1 MSPAQGARTFEQAVK
16 VERVSEGADGGSS
29 WRCRISSSYN
39 TVSAPNGGY
48 LMAIVLRALESS
60 QRTEEPAQGRVL
72 LGASFH
78 FLSATAADA
87 EAEVRVAGT
96 RRGGSVRTLEATL
109 WQGGRERVR
118 CTSTWG
124 LRSARA
130 AGPGTGAEAAAG
142 CGGAAELRF
151 ARVLAGGHSGRLGP
165 LAAVGSAE
173 LEGLEEALQGST
185 PRPLFSCYRW
195 ALPAADRRAFLR
207 MCSAPGGRGLEP
219 GVPEFR
225 AYIRHAAAT
234 DAISVA
240 SLAAFSDA
248 NIPTIKAVLPF
259 GDGGW
264 VPTLSLDL
272 QFYGE
277 PPPGMDWVLA
287 HYSLHSF
294 ADGRM
299 LEEADIFDPSTGRL
313 LCSSRQSALYAPSA
327 RNSRL

>member
-1 MSPAQGARTFEQAVK
+1 MEPRGNTFELAVL
-16 VERVSEGADGGSS
+16 VERVPGAGGGAGGGST
-29 WRCRISSSYN
+29 WRCRVSGAYN

-48 LMAIVLRALESS
+48 LMALVLRALECA
-60 QRTEEPAQGRVL
+60 QRAEEAGQSHLEPGKSRVL

-78 FLSATAADA
+78 FVGAATPEA
-87 EAEVRVAGT
+87 EAEVRVAGA
-96 RRGGSVRTLEATL
+96 RRGGRVSTLEASL

-124 LRSARA
+124 LR
-130 AGPGTGAEAAAG
+130 GAE
-142 CGGAAELRF
+142 GGAAAELRLS
-151 ARVLAGGHSGRLGP
+151 RVLAGGLSGRLGL
-165 LAAVGSAE
+165 LAPPGSAE
-173 LEGLEEALQGST
+173 LEGIEDALAGMT
-185 PRPLFSCYRW
+185 PRPLFSRYRW

-207 MCSAPGGRGLEP
+207 MCGAPGGRGLEP

-240 SLAAFSDA
+240 SLAAFCDA
-248 NIPTIKAVLPF
+248 NIPTVKAVLPF
-259 GDGGW
+259 GDVGW

-272 QFYGE
+272 QVYGE
-277 PPPGMDWVLA
+277 PPPGMDWALA

-299 LEEADIFDPSTGRL
+299 LEEADIFDPRTGRL
-313 LCSSRQSALYAPSA
+313 LCSSRQSSLYTRAT
-327 RNSRL
+327 RL